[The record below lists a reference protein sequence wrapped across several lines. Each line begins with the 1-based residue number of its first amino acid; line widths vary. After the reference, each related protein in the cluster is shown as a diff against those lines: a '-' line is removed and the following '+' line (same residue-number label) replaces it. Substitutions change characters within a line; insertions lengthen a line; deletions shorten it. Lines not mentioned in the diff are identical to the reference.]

1 MPLARRAKRP
11 LSYLQSTHALLHA
24 PILPICAGASGIG
37 IMDRSLKIALGSF
50 CVSILVLAIKYAAY
64 WITGSVALYSDALES
79 IINVV
84 TAVAVIV
91 AIKAASVPPDEQHP
105 YGHHKA
111 EYLSAVIVGTMIVG
125 AAVAILNEAYHGF
138 IAPKS
143 IDAPVLGLAVSTGAT
158 LLNIGWSYVLI
169 QQGRAYR
176 SASLVADGKHLMA
189 DVVTSL
195 GVLVGVVLVIV
206 TGIIQLDSA
215 IAALVALHVLWSGWA
230 VIRESA
236 SGLLDE
242 TAPPEEL
249 AVIREV
255 ISINAKDALE
265 AHALRTRHA
274 GRVTFIDFH
283 LVVPTAMTVGDAHAI
298 CDKIEAALKEAI
310 VGAITT
316 IHVEPEEKAKHT
328 GIVVI

>member
-1 MPLARRAKRP
+1 
-11 LSYLQSTHALLHA
+11 
-24 PILPICAGASGIG
+24 
-37 IMDRSLKIALGSF
+37 MDRSLKIALGSF
-50 CVSILVLAIKYAAY
+50 CISIVVLAIKYAAY
-64 WITGSVALYSDALES
+64 WITGSVALFSDALES

-91 AIKAASVPPDEQHP
+91 AIKAAAVPPDEQHP

-111 EYLSAVIVGTMIVG
+111 EYLSAVVVGTMIVG
-125 AAVAILNEAYHGF
+125 AAIAILHEAYQGF
-138 IAPKS
+138 LAPKV
-143 IDAPVLGLAVSTGAT
+143 IDAPWTGLAVSTAAT

-169 QQGRAYR
+169 HQGRIYR

-195 GVLVGVVLVIV
+195 GVLVGVTLVIT
-206 TGIIQLDSA
+206 TGIVQLDAA
-215 IAALVALHVLWSGWA
+215 IAALVALHVLWSGWG

-242 TAPPEEL
+242 AAPPEEL
-249 AVIREV
+249 ALIREV
-255 ISINAKDALE
+255 ISANASDALE

-298 CDKIEAALKEAI
+298 CDKIEAALRIAVE
-310 VGAITT
+310 GAITT

-328 GIVVI
+328 GIVVV

>member
-1 MPLARRAKRP
+1 LFSGGNSFCFDRTSISAE
-11 LSYLQSTHALLHA
+11 
-24 PILPICAGASGIG
+24 IGASAGG
-37 IMDRSLKIALGSF
+37 EDVMDRSLKIALGSF
-50 CVSILVLAIKYAAY
+50 GISVVVLAIKYAAF
-64 WITGSVALYSDALES
+64 WITGSVALFSDALES

-91 AIKAASVPPDEQHP
+91 AIKAAAVPPDEQHP

-111 EYLSAVIVGTMIVG
+111 EYLSAVVVGTMIVG
-125 AAVAILNEAYHGF
+125 AAVAILHEAYQGF
-138 IAPKS
+138 LAPKI
-143 IDAPVLGLAVSTGAT
+143 IDAPWAGLAVSTVAT
-158 LLNIGWSYVLI
+158 LLNIGWSTVLI
-169 QQGRAYR
+169 RQGRLYR

-189 DVVTSL
+189 DVVTSV
-195 GVLVGVVLVIV
+195 GVLIGVTLVIT
-206 TGIIQLDSA
+206 TGIVQLDAA
-215 IAALVALHVLWSGWA
+215 IAGLVALHVLWSGWG

-242 TAPPEEL
+242 AAPPEEL
-249 AVIREV
+249 ALIREV
-255 ISINAKDALE
+255 ISANASDALE

-298 CDKIEAALKEAI
+298 CDKIEAALKLAVE
-310 VGAITT
+310 GAITT

-328 GIVVI
+328 GIVVV

>member
-1 MPLARRAKRP
+1 
-11 LSYLQSTHALLHA
+11 
-24 PILPICAGASGIG
+24 
-37 IMDRSLKIALGSF
+37 MDRSLKIALGSF
-50 CVSILVLAIKYAAY
+50 VVSIVVLATKYIAFR
-64 WITGSVALYSDALES
+64 ITGSVALFSDALES

-84 TAVAVIV
+84 TAIAVIV
-91 AIKAASVPPDEQHP
+91 AIKAAAVPPDEQHP

-111 EYLSAVIVGTMIVG
+111 EYLSAVVVGTMIVA
-125 AAVAILNEAYHGF
+125 AAVAILHEAYQGF
-138 IAPKS
+138 LAPKV
-143 IDAPVLGLAVSTGAT
+143 IDAPFIGLAVSTAAT

-169 QQGRAYR
+169 RQGRLYR

-195 GVLVGVVLVIV
+195 GVLVGVALVIA
-206 TGIIQLDSA
+206 TGIVQLDAA
-215 IAALVALHVLWSGWA
+215 IAALVALHVLWSGWG

-242 TAPPEEL
+242 AAPPEEL
-249 AVIREV
+249 ALIRGV
-255 ISINAKDALE
+255 ISANARDALE

-283 LVVPTAMTVGDAHAI
+283 LVVPTAMTVGEAHDI
-298 CDKIEAALKEAI
+298 CDKIELALKDAVE
-310 VGAITT
+310 GAITT

-328 GIVVI
+328 GVIVI

>member
-1 MPLARRAKRP
+1 
-11 LSYLQSTHALLHA
+11 
-24 PILPICAGASGIG
+24 
-37 IMDRSLKIALGSF
+37 MDRSLKIALGSF
-50 CVSILVLAIKYAAY
+50 GISIVVLAIKYAAF
-64 WITGSVALYSDALES
+64 WITGSVALFSDALES

-91 AIKAASVPPDEQHP
+91 AIKAAAVPPDEQHP

-111 EYLSAVIVGTMIVG
+111 EYLSAVVVGTMIVG
-125 AAVAILNEAYHGF
+125 AAVAILHEAYQGF
-138 IAPKS
+138 LAPKA
-143 IDAPVLGLAVSTGAT
+143 IDAPWIGLAVSTGAT
-158 LLNIGWSYVLI
+158 FLNIGWSYVLI
-169 QQGRAYR
+169 HQGRLYR

-195 GVLVGVVLVIV
+195 GVLIGVTLVIT
-206 TGIIQLDSA
+206 TGIVQLDAA
-215 IAALVALHVLWSGWA
+215 IAALVALHVLWSGWG

-242 TAPPEEL
+242 AAPPEEL
-249 AVIREV
+249 ALIREV
-255 ISINAKDALE
+255 ISANASDALE

-298 CDKIEAALKEAI
+298 CDKIEAALKLA
-310 VGAITT
+310 VDGAITT

-328 GIVVI
+328 GIVVV